1 MSHRGFGKGAAAV
14 GLLKGKASVKLRKD
28 FERSSVPLL
37 CSHFKLMAQILELTQ
52 NSSLYDKPILFSL
65 EM

>member
-1 MSHRGFGKGAAAV
+1 MI
-14 GLLKGKASVKLRKD
+14 LKGHLSPC
-28 FERSSVPLL
+28 F

-52 NSSLYDKPILFSL
+52 NSSLYDKPILFSH